1 MDKSLYESDL
11 TEVWL
16 LQKKQDRAD
25 VAAFM
30 KKTKRSMKKR

>member
-1 MDKSLYESDL
+1 METVMVVRMTSM
-11 TEVWL
+11 VAA
-16 LQKKQDRAD
+16 KKQDRAD